1 MHLRD
6 LPFAAAMFPAKFQS
20 WFVLSL
26 SLSLSAIFF
35 FVSKFMPDAYQSR
48 GKGVAS
54 VFRGLPQGFPLCLT
68 LSLFC
73 TAKKKCTVPV
83 HQRSFRPLALLA
95 GGGAKLRLKQA
106 ETAMRKREKRQRSER
121 ERERRE
127 NLCRSVRTP
136 RESAS
141 CFFPRSESLSWTS
154 VSLPSP
160 PPPSA
165 RFVPP
170 PTQRPTILHTTHT
183 CRAASFLGTPSPRL
197 GPYFSGEWESGK
209 SRCKKPSQ
217 K

>member
-6 LPFAAAMFPAKFQS
+6 LPFCRSDVPREVPKL
-20 WFVLSL
+20 VRSL
-26 SLSLSAIFF
+26 SFFSAIFF
-35 FVSKFMPDAYQSR
+35 FPKFMPDAYQSR
-48 GKGVAS
+48 GKGVAF

-68 LSLFC
+68 LSLFLHREL
-73 TAKKKCTVPV
+73 AKKKCTVPV
-83 HQRSFRPLALLA
+83 HLRSFRPLTLLA

-160 PPPSA
+160 PPFRPF
-165 RFVPP
+165 RP
-170 PTQRPTILHTTHT
+170 PTYAAPHYTTHHPHMQSGIIS
-183 CRAASFLGTPSPRL
+183 RNAVAAAWSLL
-197 GPYFSGEWESGK
+197 
-209 SRCKKPSQ
+209 
-217 K
+217 